1 MWITLRSPWSFL
13 FYNKKEA
20 WYAYFAPRTGIDYY
34 YNNKNMTKYLLP
46 FFILLSVAFHAG
58 AQEAALGVVATTT
71 KTETTYDS
79 KGRPATPKSG
89 GAKGEVR
96 QEIRTLKQDTKGGI
110 NQLRE
115 GLQKEIKGIKQT
127 IQTQVKTATRTP
139 GTLKELQQKREEFKD
154 TIKAKREE
162 TAEKIKAMRA
172 DLKVRLQKVKDEQK
186 RNRVEKI
193 SEQIDALNKKE
204 LDHFSDLLDK
214 MEKTLER
221 IGSRADKAESRGLNV
236 SVVRAAMDDAHA
248 AIEASRVA
256 ITAQAGKTYTIEVTT
271 EEVLKADVG
280 KARKA
285 LRDDLAKVRGTVK
298 AAHDAV
304 RNAAVILAQIPRVD
318 EETTATP
325 TTPISPATSTEP
337 TPPPA
342 PPAPSPE
349 ATSTATSS
357 EQ

>member
-1 MWITLRSPWSFL
+1 
-13 FYNKKEA
+13 
-20 WYAYFAPRTGIDYY
+20 
-34 YNNKNMTKYLLP
+34 MTKYLLP
-46 FFILLSVAFHAG
+46 FFILLSVAFQAG
-58 AQEAALGVVATTT
+58 AQEATTTATT
-71 KTETTYDS
+71 
-79 KGRPATPKSG
+79 TPKSG
-89 GAKGEVR
+89 GVKREVQ
-96 QEIRTLKQDTKGGI
+96 QEIRTLKQDTKTGI

-115 GLQKEIKGIKQT
+115 GLQKEVQGIRQT

-139 GTLKELQQKREEFKD
+139 GTLKELQQRREEFKD

-162 TAEKIKAMRA
+162 ADEKIKAMRA
-172 DLKVRLQKVKDEQK
+172 DLKIRLQKVKDEQK

-193 SEQIDALNKKE
+193 SEQIDALNKKT
-204 LDHFSDLLDK
+204 LDNFSDLLDK

-221 IGSRADKAESRGLNV
+221 IGTRADKAESRGLNV

-256 ITAQAGKTYTIEVTT
+256 ITAQAGETYTIEVTT

-285 LRDDLAKVRGTVK
+285 FHDDLAKVRDTVK

-318 EETTATP
+318 EEPGT
-325 TTPISPATSTEP
+325 ATST
-337 TPPPA
+337 PPA
-342 PPAPSPE
+342 PPASTSTETPPAPAPAPSPE
-349 ATSTATSS
+349 ATSTATST
-357 EQ
+357 Q